1 MFHLANLN
9 FMDVDRLSK
18 SDRPVVVVPIGSVE
32 EHGPHLPLALDTFAA
47 EVYAKEIAPHLEE
60 HGFEVILAPSIYY
73 GVAQQALGFPGT
85 LTIKPDTLTSLLID
99 VGSALS
105 SHGFKRLVM
114 LNGHRD
120 LEHMGAISRAVE
132 FLQASGMDVVS
143 VGFVSDSKITAAC
156 FRQGMQGISR
166 STRPEMEGHAGEWET
181 SLALHSFPELVD
193 RDIAQ
198 SLQPNVSYDV
208 DAFRAETVNYQILS
222 NGTGYFG
229 SPAVATAET
238 GRGLLAVR
246 GRNMAGIILKAF
258 TPEEKG
264 T

>member
-1 MFHLANLN
+1 MESL
-9 FMDVDRLSK
+9 
-18 SDRPVVVVPIGSVE
+18 G
-32 EHGPHLPLALDTFAA
+32 
-47 EVYAKEIAPHLEE
+47 AP
-60 HGFEVILAPSIYY
+60 G
-73 GVAQQALGFPGT
+73 
-85 LTIKPDTLTSLLID
+85 
-99 VGSALS
+99 
-105 SHGFKRLVM
+105 
-114 LNGHRD
+114 
-120 LEHMGAISRAVE
+120 
-132 FLQASGMDVVS
+132 
-143 VGFVSDSKITAAC
+143 
-156 FRQGMQGISR
+156 
-166 STRPEMEGHAGEWET
+166 PEMEGHAGEWET

-198 SLQPNVSYDV
+198 SLPPNVSYDV

>member
-1 MFHLANLN
+1 MFHLAKLN
-9 FMDVDRLSK
+9 FMDVNRLSD
-18 SDRPVVVVPIGSVE
+18 SGRSLIVVPIGSVE
-32 EHGPHLPLALDTFAA
+32 EHGPHLPLGLDTFAA
-47 EVYAKEIAPHLEE
+47 EVYAQEIAPHLEE
-60 HGFEVILAPSIYY
+60 QGFEVILAPSIYY

-85 LTIKPDTLTSLLID
+85 LTIKPGTLTSLLID

-105 SHGFKRLVM
+105 NHGFKRLVM

-120 LEHMGAISRAVE
+120 LEHMGAIGRAVE
-132 FLQASGMDVVS
+132 SLIASGLDVVS
-143 VGFVSDSKITAAC
+143 VGFVSDSMITAAC
-156 FRQGMQGISR
+156 FRQGMEGISR

-198 SLQPNVSYDV
+198 SLQPNVSYDT

-246 GRNMAGIILKAF
+246 GRNMAGIILKTF